1 MQIRKAIFIV
11 DKDRKYSFDVNQ
23 NITLKNL
30 KKMIIAAANIG
41 NIGLRIFQNGI
52 EYTQNENETLDSL
65 FPHLQTVEFTLSF
78 AYDTI
83 DDCNE
88 LIKLRL
94 NTQYCPLHTA
104 KYPYFYCF
112 TCGKS
117 ICSSCVMNPQHQGH
131 EIKEKYDY
139 LQSSR
144 ILVEKLFQ
152 DLKITIEGFNKI
164 TIDELKEK
172 ITVNLWPILNK
183 ILNDIA
189 MKLSTIIS
197 YFIEKESINLES
209 IRKNLVLLKKH
220 CADGLDELKGQIS
233 IEDMMLDENIF
244 LTFDKKFKEIGN
256 EKDKLKLDV
265 EQYELFQEQ
274 LKIIN
279 GAIEKVYND
288 IFNFLNGYLNSDYY
302 NNIIHEVDR
311 NIVCAPINRKEI
323 FDKVLRGIEPRTEP
337 YKSGKKDEGDDY
349 KRQLREIES
358 KFPGGDVHMNIN
370 PLHLNNPEQILLN
383 LNDKYNVE
391 PTLLISPIRVSHPNG
406 YLGTIVVNNFNIKG
420 APPKYKY
427 EDDINLSLPEIQG
440 NVETVYTKRS
450 SYIEKNVNIGV
461 PFNQVNT
468 FGSQYNSSGNINENT
483 NINYGMNASKFN
495 AAVNN
500 ANTLISFGGSGSGYK
515 SGYQTITYTTN
526 NNENIDNNK
535 NYNNN
540 QDYNIGYSSMQ
551 THSKINALNNNNNQL
566 SGSYT
571 SVGNGNIG
579 YTTFS
584 SGNNIQQGSI
594 QTGHFNMIPSQ
605 SKTTTT
611 TTIINKQYT
620 NLENNNIFNE
630 GNIGESSGSYTF
642 QSGIRGKN
650 KIQYQSDNAITS
662 SQQNIFGPNERY
674 ICQPIEGTNEVLIY
688 TCDIET
694 ITRKQVEFGTFTSKV
709 FPEKCAW
716 FNKDNKLYISGGYVN
731 GQISEQFLRYDP
743 IRNSIERLHDLPE
756 KRHSHTMI
764 IDDKNNLYVVGG
776 NLTSISKY
784 SIEKEK
790 WSKINGVLTIN
801 RFHPILYIR
810 GNVLYVFFGNNMF
823 DGFINSVEK
832 GNLTGKGDFTII
844 NDSGNYNLVH
854 STIIPSD
861 KDSIFII
868 GGKGNKKESI
878 KYNFTTNEFSNSPLI
893 LSDNASF
900 HQTIMPKLNEG
911 VFGYFCLE
919 DGFSFIKLSFQ

>member
-1 MQIRKAIFIV
+1 MQIRKVIFIV
-11 DKDRKYSFDVNQ
+11 DKDRRYSFDVNQ

-30 KKMIIAAANIG
+30 KKMIIAAANVG

-52 EYTQNENETLDSL
+52 EYTQHENETLDYL
-65 FPHLQTVEFTLSF
+65 FPNMKTVEFTLSF
-78 AYDTI
+78 EYDTI

-94 NTQYCPLHTA
+94 NYLYCPHHKG

-117 ICSSCVMNPQHQGH
+117 ICSSCVMSSEHSGH
-131 EIKEKYDY
+131 DIKEKYDY

-152 DLKITIEGFNKI
+152 NLKINIEGFNKV
-164 TIDELKEK
+164 TIDELREK
-172 ITVNLWPILNK
+172 ITINLWPILVQL
-183 ILNDIA
+183 LNDIA
-189 MKLSTIIS
+189 AKLSDIIS
-197 YFIEKESINLES
+197 NCVESESINVES
-209 IRKNLVLLKKH
+209 IRKNMVLLKKH
-220 CADGLDELKGQIS
+220 CADGLDELKDQIS

-244 LTFDKKFKEIGN
+244 LTFHKRFNEIAN

-265 EQYELFQEQ
+265 EQYEMYQEQ

-288 IFNFLNGYLNSDYY
+288 IYNFLSSLLNTDYY
-302 NNIIHEVDR
+302 NNILHDIER
-311 NIVCAPINRKEI
+311 KIVCAPINRKEI
-323 FDKVLRGIEPRTEP
+323 FDKILEGIKPRTKP
-337 YKSGKKDEGDDY
+337 FKSEKKNIGDDY
-349 KRQLREIES
+349 EKQLKEIENIY
-358 KFPGGDVHMNIN
+358 PGDDPNKLKSIPHIN
-370 PLHLNNPEQILLN
+370 TAGEILLN
-383 LNDKYNVE
+383 VNQKYNIF
-391 PTLLISPIRVSHPNG
+391 PTTLISPIKVSNPDG
-406 YLGTIVVNNFNIKG
+406 YVGTIMFNNRNLRG
-420 APPKYKY
+420 APMRYKY

-450 SYIEKNVNIGV
+450 SYIEKNVNIGA

-500 ANTLISFGGSGSGYK
+500 ANTLISFGGSGSGFK

-526 NNENIDNNK
+526 NNENIDNNN

-579 YTTFS
+579 YTSFS

-605 SKTTTT
+605 SKTTT

-650 KIQYQSDNAITS
+650 KIQYQSDNAITT

-823 DGFINSVEK
+823 DSYVNSVEK
-832 GNLTGKGDFTII
+832 GNLIGNNDFTVIK
-844 NDSGNYNLVH
+844 NANYNLAY
-854 STIIPSD
+854 STIIPGD

-868 GGKGNKKESI
+868 GGKGDVKESI
-878 KYNFTTNEFSNSPLI
+878 KYNFSTNEFSSSPFI
-893 LSDNASF
+893 LSESASF
-900 HQTIMPKLNEG
+900 HQTIMPKLG
-911 VFGYFCLE
+911 DGIFGYFSLD